1 MSGHKLS
8 EFIKFVDVTKC
19 DGCRACMVACK
30 NWNDLPA
37 EPEEFHG
44 SIQSHE
50 ALTANTWN
58 IITYDEHE
66 TNDGGFEWLFRH
78 DHASIVQPPDVKK
91 HVQKMQ
97 SAILNLVQLSLTMIN
112 VSVADTAF
120 KAVISMSSNLQPI
133 KIRKVKNID

>member
-1 MSGHKLS
+1 ML
-8 EFIKFVDVTKC
+8 KFVDVTKC

-58 IITYDEHE
+58 VITYDEHE
-66 TNDGGFEWLFRH
+66 NLKANLTIYSVTLL
-78 DHASIVQPPDVKK
+78 ASIVQKQPVKRF
-91 HVQKMQ
+91 VLKMPL
-97 SAILNLVQLSLTMIN
+97 AILNLVQLLLIMI
-112 VSVADTAF
+112 SV
-120 KAVISMSSNLQPI
+120 
-133 KIRKVKNID
+133 

>member
-50 ALTANTWN
+50 SLTANTWN

-66 TNDGGFEWLFRH
+66 RSDGGFDWLFRH
-78 DHASIVQPPDVKK
+78 DCMLPLYNRR
-91 HVQKMQ
+91 M
-97 SAILNLVQLSLTMIN
+97 
-112 VSVADTAF
+112 
-120 KAVISMSSNLQPI
+120 
-133 KIRKVKNID
+133 